1 MRMGSYRCKL
11 NESERKL
18 SKGDRV
24 HLSELGC
31 SRHPR
36 DSDKKST
43 IVGQTRYPNS
53 LRTIWD
59 GSRSPVTMHKDYLQ
73 FLKEEVLNTIA
84 RSRRKQ
90 RGL

>member
-1 MRMGSYRCKL
+1 MGSYRCKL

-24 HLSELGC
+24 HLSEFGC

-36 DSDKKST
+36 DSDKKGT

-53 LRTIWD
+53 LRVIWD
-59 GSRSPVTMHKDYLQ
+59 GSRSPVTMHKDYLR
-73 FLKEEVLNTIA
+73 FFKEEVLNTVA
-84 RSRRKQ
+84 QSRRKQ